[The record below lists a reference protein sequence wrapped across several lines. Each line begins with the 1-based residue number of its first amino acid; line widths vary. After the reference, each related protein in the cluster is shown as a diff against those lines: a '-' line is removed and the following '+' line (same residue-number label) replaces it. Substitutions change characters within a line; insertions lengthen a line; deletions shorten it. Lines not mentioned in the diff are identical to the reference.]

1 MAAMTYNTVKGPM
14 EPTYDQLL
22 TCSLNILLLHTRVHE
37 IYLNSHF
44 LIPQKNGIKQLEK
57 SS

>member
-22 TCSLNILLLHTRVHE
+22 TCSLNILLLHIR
-37 IYLNSHF
+37 IF
-44 LIPQKNGIKQLEK
+44 DIKTL
-57 SS
+57 SVNVR